1 MFKSEEQLQSFTQYC
16 VDNPEQR
23 FFQALRN
30 WVREN
35 LDADCNSILIAPS
48 GFITM
53 DPEVALRV
61 LRDTFYIE

>member
-1 MFKSEEQLQSFTQYC
+1 MNEKHLISFNEYC
-16 VDNPEQR
+16 ADNPDQR

-35 LDADCNSILIAPS
+35 IDADCNSILMAPS

-53 DPEVALRV
+53 EPEDALRV
-61 LRDTFYIE
+61 LRDTFYMD